1 MHSPHARNA
10 VQLCL
15 WRYARQRAVCFTRQ
29 PCWTTS
35 FARIIANRELGS
47 IFELRVLIPVLVNF
61 ERECDLQYRP
71 VIISDVDADPAL
83 DAVVRPSGSYS
94 LPSPQACG
102 PLPLA
107 RFQEC
112 VIPHPLEGVRAER
125 KRGARKKRLLRLGD
139 AGRSACLPNG
149 AGPD

>member
-83 DAVVRPSGSYS
+83 DAVVRPSGI
-94 LPSPQACG
+94 AF
-102 PLPLA
+102 LA
-107 RFQEC
+107 
-112 VIPHPLEGVRAER
+112 ISASVRAAPSCTVSR
-125 KRGARKKRLLRLGD
+125 VRN
-139 AGRSACLPNG
+139 STPS
-149 AGPD
+149 